1 MVAAALLSIVLTPT
15 RLTAATAPKIDL
27 ETMIPKQFG
36 DWHQLQE
43 LDVIAV
49 NPEVQANLDK
59 IYQQT
64 LSRTY
69 TNLAGE
75 QIMLS
80 LAYGGD
86 QRDSMQVHR
95 PEVCY
100 PAQGFQ
106 ILHSVTDS
114 LHLIQSQNDI
124 PVKRLVAKQ
133 GTRVEPITYWITVGD
148 QVAVDGFK
156 WKLAQIKYGLTG
168 KIPDG
173 LIFRISSIDSNPK
186 NAYIVQ
192 DDFVNRLLAALST
205 DTRDRLVGKPRDK
218 SGINGY

>member
-1 MVAAALLSIVLTPT
+1 
-15 RLTAATAPKIDL
+15 
-27 ETMIPKQFG
+27 
-36 DWHQLQE
+36 
-43 LDVIAV
+43 
-49 NPEVQANLDK
+49 
-59 IYQQT
+59 
-64 LSRTY
+64 
-69 TNLAGE
+69 
-75 QIMLS
+75 
-80 LAYGGD
+80 
-86 QRDSMQVHR
+86 
-95 PEVCY
+95 
-100 PAQGFQ
+100 
-106 ILHSVTDS
+106 LHSVTDS